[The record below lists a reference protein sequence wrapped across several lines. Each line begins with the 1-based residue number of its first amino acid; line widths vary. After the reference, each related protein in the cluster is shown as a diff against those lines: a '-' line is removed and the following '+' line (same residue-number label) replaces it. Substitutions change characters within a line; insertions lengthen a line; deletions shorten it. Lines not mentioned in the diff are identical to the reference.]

1 MILRLAKTM
10 GHTAAKPVM
19 QAHEMIMEQG
29 EAIGDAISS
38 IEPPKKGWQGV
49 CWRVFRKIDDARLS
63 LVAAGVTFYVILAL
77 FPALTALVSIFGL
90 LANPVVIGEQLVA
103 VSDVLP
109 PPAIS
114 IIRAQLDSLLAAPQ
128 SSLGLGFVVSLLVAF
143 WSINNAMKAV
153 IDGLNM
159 TYGAK
164 ERRGFVKLNT
174 ISFTFAI
181 GAVFIVISYLI
192 AIAVVPLVLTFVG
205 LDEFTERLVK
215 ITRWP
220 VLMVISAMAIGMLTR
235 YGPDRARPQ
244 MHWVTPGGVFVVLAW
259 VIMSGLFSLYLSN
272 FANYDKTYGSLGA
285 AIGLMMWIWLS
296 TLILLIGASVNAEV
310 EALRKRKKR

>member
-1 MILRLAKTM
+1 MIKRFAHTV
-10 GHTAAKPVM
+10 GHNAAKPVK
-19 QAHEMIMEQG
+19 QVQEKLWEHG
-29 EAIGDAISS
+29 EAIGDALSS

-49 CWRVFRKIDDARLS
+49 CWRVFRKIDEARLS

-90 LANPVVIGEQLVA
+90 LANPVMIGEQLVA

-114 IIRAQLDSLLAAPQ
+114 LIRAQLDSLLAAPPTT
-128 SSLGLGFVVSLLVAF
+128 LGLGFVLSLLAAF
-143 WSINNAMKAV
+143 WSINNAMKAL

-164 ERRGFVKLNT
+164 ERRGFMKLNA
-174 ISFTFAI
+174 ISFTFAL
-181 GAVFIVISYLI
+181 GAVLIVITYLI

-205 LDEFTERLVK
+205 LDEFTGRLIK
-215 ITRWP
+215 LTRWP
-220 VLMVISAMAIGMLTR
+220 LLMAISAMAIGMLTR
-235 YGPDRARPQ
+235 YGPDRVKPH

-259 VIMSGLFSLYLSN
+259 VIMSGLFSMYLSN

-296 TLILLIGASVNAEV
+296 TLILLIGSSINAEV
-310 EALRKRKKR
+310 EALRRKRKK